1 MKKLL
6 LATIIASTSFG
17 AAATDSTNP
26 PLEDGL
32 NPILIVNPIDPTVD
46 EKIVIVNQKFTD
58 LGLSAHVTESAN
70 GQSFLV
76 YGDGESILLNDLN
89 DEGIADIKERA
100 TKSIKDDQIET
111 PITPINPTVD
121 QKIAMVNQKFT
132 DLGLSAHVAELA
144 NGQNY
149 LVYGSESILLNDLND
164 EEIAKIKESA
174 TKAIKDD
181 QIVNPINP
189 IDPGFDIDP
198 IIPTVDE
205 KIEFIN
211 GHIANIGEG
220 DASIVRDKNGNVQ
233 LTFTDQVSGEIRQV
247 NMSELTEE
255 QVAVI
260 STEARKYYD
269 ENKSGVNPII
279 PTVDEKIEFINGHIT
294 NIGEGDASIVRD
306 KNGNVQLTFTD
317 QVSGETRQV
326 NMSEL
331 TEEQVAVI
339 SAEARKY
346 YDENKNGVNP
356 ITPTVDE
363 KIAMVN
369 QKFADLGLT
378 AHVTESAN
386 GQSVL
391 VYGDGESI
399 LLNDLDEKGIA
410 DIKDRATKAIKDD
423 QITPI
428 SPIDGEKPV
437 PSEGQNIV
445 EGINEKVAE
454 LKETYTGEKGKSA
467 KDITTEKLS
476 AIYKTQAQTDSRQ
489 DTAISTNAAGIKENK
504 EAITFLNTEIDR
516 LDNKMDGVM
525 AGVHAVNNARPYL
538 TAEGQTAVGAGVGF
552 AGSNSAVAVGLAH
565 AVSASWS
572 VSATMNVTTG
582 DESELSGGFGTQ
594 YTF

>member
-32 NPILIVNPIDPTVD
+32 NPILIVNPIDV
-46 EKIVIVNQKFTD
+46 VID
-58 LGLSAHVTESAN
+58 
-70 GQSFLV
+70 
-76 YGDGESILLNDLN
+76 
-89 DEGIADIKERA
+89 
-100 TKSIKDDQIET
+100 
-111 PITPINPTVD
+111 
-121 QKIAMVNQKFT
+121 
-132 DLGLSAHVAELA
+132 
-144 NGQNY
+144 
-149 LVYGSESILLNDLND
+149 
-164 EEIAKIKESA
+164 
-174 TKAIKDD
+174 
-181 QIVNPINP
+181 P
-189 IDPGFDIDP
+189 IDPGFGVSP

-220 DASIVRDKNGNVQ
+220 IAKIERDRNGNAM
-233 LTFTDQVSGEIRQV
+233 LTFTDQVSGETRQV

-260 STEARKYYD
+260 SMEARKYYD
-269 ENKSGVNPII
+269 ENKSGIDPIDPGFGVSPII
-279 PTVDEKIEFINGHIT
+279 PTIDEKIEFINGHIT

-445 EGINEKVAE
+445 EGINEKVSE

-467 KDITTEKLS
+467 KEITTAKLS

-489 DTAISTNAAGIKENK
+489 DTAISTNATGIKENK

-538 TAEGQTAVGAGVGF
+538 TAEGQTAIGAGVGF

>member
-46 EKIVIVNQKFTD
+46 E
-58 LGLSAHVTESAN
+58 
-70 GQSFLV
+70 
-76 YGDGESILLNDLN
+76 
-89 DEGIADIKERA
+89 
-100 TKSIKDDQIET
+100 
-111 PITPINPTVD
+111 
-121 QKIAMVNQKFT
+121 KIAMVNQKFT

-294 NIGEGDASIVRD
+294 NIGEDDASIVRD

-538 TAEGQTAVGAGVGF
+538 TAEGQTAIGAGVGF

>member
-6 LATIIASTSFG
+6 LATIITSTSFG

-32 NPILIVNPIDPTVD
+32 NPILIVNPIDPGFGVD
-46 EKIVIVNQKFTD
+46 PIEDFIPGQPADGD
-58 LGLSAHVTESAN
+58 LPP
-70 GQSFLV
+70 
-76 YGDGESILLNDLN
+76 I
-89 DEGIADIKERA
+89 
-100 TKSIKDDQIET
+100 DDVV
-111 PITPINPTVD
+111 VD
-121 QKIAMVNQKFT
+121 
-132 DLGLSAHVAELA
+132 
-144 NGQNY
+144 
-149 LVYGSESILLNDLND
+149 
-164 EEIAKIKESA
+164 
-174 TKAIKDD
+174 
-181 QIVNPINP
+181 P
-189 IDPGFDIDP
+189 IDPGFGVDPIDPGFGVDPIEDFIPGQPADGDLPPIGDVVVDPIDPGFGVSP

-233 LTFTDQVSGEIRQV
+233 LTFTDQVSGE
-247 NMSELTEE
+247 
-255 QVAVI
+255 
-260 STEARKYYD
+260 
-269 ENKSGVNPII
+269 
-279 PTVDEKIEFINGHIT
+279 
-294 NIGEGDASIVRD
+294 
-306 KNGNVQLTFTD
+306 
-317 QVSGETRQV
+317 TRQV

-331 TEEQVAVI
+331 TDDQVAVI
-339 SAEARKY
+339 TTEARKY

-369 QKFADLGLT
+369 QKFTDLGLT

-386 GQSVL
+386 GQSFL

-399 LLNDLDEKGIA
+399 LLNDLNDEGIA
-410 DIKDRATKAIKDD
+410 DIKERATKAIKDD
-423 QITPI
+423 QIETPI
-428 SPIDGEKPV
+428 TPIDPGFGVDPIDVVIDPIDGEKPV

>member
-32 NPILIVNPIDPTVD
+32 NPILIVNPIDPGFGINPPDFDDLPPVKDTNQAKADIANKHLNGKEFNLDVGRKAGYTVSGLVVNAEGILEGKATFIDEEGNEVVKHFEYQADGEYQKEVRYAIKRAYDEILGIDPIDPGFGVSPIIPTVD
-46 EKIVIVNQKFTD
+46 EKIEFINGHIANIGEGTAKIERDRNGNAMLTFTDQVSGETRQVNMSELTEAEVAVISTEARKYYDENKNGVNPITPTVDEKIAMVNQKFTD

-100 TKSIKDDQIET
+100 TKAIKDDQIET
-111 PITPINPTVD
+111 PITPI
-121 QKIAMVNQKFT
+121 
-132 DLGLSAHVAELA
+132 
-144 NGQNY
+144 
-149 LVYGSESILLNDLND
+149 
-164 EEIAKIKESA
+164 
-174 TKAIKDD
+174 
-181 QIVNPINP
+181 
-189 IDPGFDIDP
+189 DPGFGVDP
-198 IIPTVDE
+198 IDV
-205 KIEFIN
+205 
-211 GHIANIGEG
+211 
-220 DASIVRDKNGNVQ
+220 
-233 LTFTDQVSGEIRQV
+233 
-247 NMSELTEE
+247 
-255 QVAVI
+255 VI
-260 STEARKYYD
+260 D
-269 ENKSGVNPII
+269 
-279 PTVDEKIEFINGHIT
+279 
-294 NIGEGDASIVRD
+294 
-306 KNGNVQLTFTD
+306 
-317 QVSGETRQV
+317 
-326 NMSEL
+326 
-331 TEEQVAVI
+331 
-339 SAEARKY
+339 
-346 YDENKNGVNP
+346 
-356 ITPTVDE
+356 
-363 KIAMVN
+363 
-369 QKFADLGLT
+369 
-378 AHVTESAN
+378 
-386 GQSVL
+386 
-391 VYGDGESI
+391 
-399 LLNDLDEKGIA
+399 
-410 DIKDRATKAIKDD
+410 
-423 QITPI
+423 
-428 SPIDGEKPV
+428 PIDGEKPV

-538 TAEGQTAVGAGVGF
+538 TAEGQTAIGAGVGF

>member
-17 AAATDSTNP
+17 AAAAAAAAD
-26 PLEDGL
+26 EAGI
-32 NPILIVNPIDPTVD
+32 NPIIPTVD
-46 EKIVIVNQKFTD
+46 EKIAMVNQKFTD

-89 DEGIADIKERA
+89 DEGIADIKDR
-100 TKSIKDDQIET
+100 
-111 PITPINPTVD
+111 
-121 QKIAMVNQKFT
+121 
-132 DLGLSAHVAELA
+132 
-144 NGQNY
+144 
-149 LVYGSESILLNDLND
+149 
-164 EEIAKIKESA
+164 A

-181 QIVNPINP
+181 QIENPITPIDVVIDP
-189 IDPGFDIDP
+189 IDPGFGVDP

-269 ENKSGVNPII
+269 ENK
-279 PTVDEKIEFINGHIT
+279 
-294 NIGEGDASIVRD
+294 
-306 KNGNVQLTFTD
+306 
-317 QVSGETRQV
+317 
-326 NMSEL
+326 
-331 TEEQVAVI
+331 
-339 SAEARKY
+339 
-346 YDENKNGVNP
+346 NGVNP

-369 QKFADLGLT
+369 QKFTDLGLS

-386 GQSVL
+386 GQSFL

-399 LLNDLDEKGIA
+399 LLNDLNDEGIA
-410 DIKDRATKAIKDD
+410 DIKERATKAIKDD
-423 QITPI
+423 QIENPI
-428 SPIDGEKPV
+428 TPIDGEKPV
-437 PSEGQNIV
+437 PSEGQKIV

-467 KDITTEKLS
+467 KEITTAKLS

-489 DTAISTNAAGIKENK
+489 DASIQENK

>member
-46 EKIVIVNQKFTD
+46 EKIVI
-58 LGLSAHVTESAN
+58 
-70 GQSFLV
+70 
-76 YGDGESILLNDLN
+76 
-89 DEGIADIKERA
+89 
-100 TKSIKDDQIET
+100 
-111 PITPINPTVD
+111 
-121 QKIAMVNQKFT
+121 VNQKFT

-445 EGINEKVAE
+445 EGINEKVSE

-467 KDITTEKLS
+467 KEITTAKLS

-489 DTAISTNAAGIKENK
+489 DTAISTNATGIKENK

-538 TAEGQTAVGAGVGF
+538 TAEGQTAIGAGVGF

>member
-46 EKIVIVNQKFTD
+46 EKIAMVNKKFTD

-100 TKSIKDDQIET
+100 TKAIKDDQIEN
-111 PITPINPTVD
+111 PITPIDV
-121 QKIAMVNQKFT
+121 V
-132 DLGLSAHVAELA
+132 
-144 NGQNY
+144 
-149 LVYGSESILLNDLND
+149 
-164 EEIAKIKESA
+164 
-174 TKAIKDD
+174 
-181 QIVNPINP
+181 
-189 IDPGFDIDP
+189 ID
-198 IIPTVDE
+198 
-205 KIEFIN
+205 
-211 GHIANIGEG
+211 
-220 DASIVRDKNGNVQ
+220 
-233 LTFTDQVSGEIRQV
+233 
-247 NMSELTEE
+247 
-255 QVAVI
+255 
-260 STEARKYYD
+260 
-269 ENKSGVNPII
+269 
-279 PTVDEKIEFINGHIT
+279 
-294 NIGEGDASIVRD
+294 
-306 KNGNVQLTFTD
+306 
-317 QVSGETRQV
+317 
-326 NMSEL
+326 
-331 TEEQVAVI
+331 
-339 SAEARKY
+339 
-346 YDENKNGVNP
+346 
-356 ITPTVDE
+356 
-363 KIAMVN
+363 
-369 QKFADLGLT
+369 
-378 AHVTESAN
+378 
-386 GQSVL
+386 
-391 VYGDGESI
+391 
-399 LLNDLDEKGIA
+399 
-410 DIKDRATKAIKDD
+410 
-423 QITPI
+423 
-428 SPIDGEKPV
+428 PIDGEKPV